1 MPRSRSPYICTSCG
15 LCSSG
20 DPDTP
25 RLGRPGKR
33 RVGRRK
39 ADGGA
44 GGPVGGTANGRRG
57 VSRAG
62 EDCVTLSW
70 WTHDLVPP
78 CKPAEQVTPAVTPLS
93 VTGSVGSRRGP
104 RGGRGW
110 DGLCA
115 CQGTE
120 PEGQRRAAPRL
131 FLGTWG
137 AVRSEVFFFFSFSC
151 CCLWPPG
158 HGRFHGP
165 YDGRAALV
173 LGTGQRGPRLK
184 PLTAFAKGGDGGR
197 CSVFLRDTGN
207 FGLLSGLRH
216 LGKS

>member
-44 GGPVGGTANGRRG
+44 WGPVGGTGERQTRGLQGRGGLRDAVVVDTRPRASVQTRG
-57 VSRAG
+57 TGDARS
-62 EDCVTLSW
+62 D
-70 WTHDLVPP
+70 
-78 CKPAEQVTPAVTPLS
+78 PAVGWALW
-93 VTGSVGSRRGP
+93 VHRRGP
-104 RGGRGW
+104 RGGRRW

-137 AVRSEVFFFFSFSC
+137 AVRSEVFFFFLFHAAAFGHRVMDVSMGPMTGGQPRCWGQASGG
-151 CCLWPPG
+151 PG
-158 HGRFHGP
+158 
-165 YDGRAALV
+165 
-173 LGTGQRGPRLK
+173 
-184 PLTAFAKGGDGGR
+184 
-197 CSVFLRDTGN
+197 
-207 FGLLSGLRH
+207 
-216 LGKS
+216 